1 MPRLDER
8 PADGTLVDA
17 LDGDVVDLDRLPPL
31 HHLGRH
37 PFAPANRGHSTER
50 REQDRISLVGIVAH
64 AEPELFARLVVLPDR
79 AAGRPCELVRPRDDG
94 LEHRFEIERRAQG
107 AADLTECRQFV
118 HGPRQLTRSSLQ
130 LAEQPRVLDGDGRLI
145 GEGLQQGDLA
155 VGERQNL
162 VPLDGDRSQQLVRPE
177 HGNYK

>member
-1 MPRLDER
+1 MASFDQR
-8 PADGTLVDA
+8 PSYGTLVRA
-17 LDGDVVDLDRLPPL
+17 RGGDVVNLDGLPQL

-37 PFAPANRGHSTER
+37 TLSLANRGHSTER
-50 REQDRISLVGIVAH
+50 LKQGSISLVGIVAH

-118 HGPRQLTRSSLQ
+118 PGPRQLTRSSLQ
-130 LAEQPRVLDGDGRLI
+130 LAKQPRVLES
-145 GEGLQQGDLA
+145 EGALC
-155 VGERQNL
+155 
-162 VPLDGDRSQQLVRPE
+162 
-177 HGNYK
+177 